1 MARKADW
8 EEEQAKEKA
17 RNPDVRVRKNW
28 SPRENSLMSFF
39 ETHQAFARKVTVASD
54 ENPLVIDRQE
64 KLGY

>member
-1 MARKADW
+1 VARKADW

-39 ETHQAFARKVTVASD
+39 ETHRSSLERSLLPAMR
-54 ENPLVIDRQE
+54 IRW
-64 KLGY
+64 

>member
-39 ETHQAFARKVTVASD
+39 ETHRSSLEKVTVASD